1 MSSPVFQVIVVVP
14 APSPAGTGFGD
25 TIIVGNRLLSG
36 RDRKGPRLRPPNA
49 VNKVWFA
56 VNFNR
61 LKTGLSQVL
70 NNGIFREHAHL
81 EGGAW
86 SAVENEVPKFLD
98 HTSSGPISQN
108 KGFVLLDDREIIKFR
123 EVFDRVFAV
132 RIRNSENKEPPQV
145 LASSKRSQMLG

>member
-1 MSSPVFQVIVVVP
+1 
-14 APSPAGTGFGD
+14 
-25 TIIVGNRLLSG
+25 
-36 RDRKGPRLRPPNA
+36 

-61 LKTGLSQVL
+61 LKTGVSQVL

-98 HTSSGPISQN
+98 HTFSGP
-108 KGFVLLDDREIIKFR
+108 
-123 EVFDRVFAV
+123 VF
-132 RIRNSENKEPPQV
+132 
-145 LASSKRSQMLG
+145 